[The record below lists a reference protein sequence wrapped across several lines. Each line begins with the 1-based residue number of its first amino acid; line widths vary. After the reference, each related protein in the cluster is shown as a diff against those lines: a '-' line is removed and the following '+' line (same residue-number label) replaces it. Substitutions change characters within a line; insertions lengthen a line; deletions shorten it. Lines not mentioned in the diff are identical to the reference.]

1 MLVYGKNQ
9 LLRLSVTSLALMAW
23 AGSSLAFGQSAD
35 WSNLETS
42 AQSAMEQGDLD
53 KAETNYKSA
62 LNIADKSS
70 NIEPGVVNS
79 LCGLS
84 LVNHKRGNYAESERL
99 YELAMRDM
107 EGLVGRT
114 STRFADWLPDLAWLY
129 NEHGK
134 PEKAEV
140 LFKNA
145 LQIRRTNLGDNDPTV
160 ATLMGQYAKF
170 LRRNGRETEAIPLEL
185 SARTIFQKQRVPPIT
200 TP

>member
-1 MLVYGKNQ
+1 MLWIWSN
-9 LLRLSVTSLALMAW
+9 S
-23 AGSSLAFGQSAD
+23 AFGQAAD
-35 WSNLETS
+35 WANLETS
-42 AQSAMEQGDLD
+42 AQTALEQGDLD
-53 KAETNYKSA
+53 KAEANYKSA

-70 NIEPGVVNS
+70 AIEPGVVNS

-114 STRFADWLPDLAWLY
+114 SVRFANWLPDLAWLY

-134 PEKAEV
+134 PDKAEV
-140 LFKNA
+140 LFKSA
-145 LQIRRTNLGDNDPTV
+145 LQIRRTNLGDSDPTV

-170 LRRNGRETEAIPLEL
+170 LRENGRETEAIPLEL
-185 SARTIFQKQRVPPIT
+185 GARAIFQKQGSSPASAP
-200 TP
+200 

>member
-1 MLVYGKNQ
+1 MTCHRATKIFYLA
-9 LLRLSVTSLALMAW
+9 TSLVPMLW
-23 AGSSLAFGQSAD
+23 IWSNSAFGQAAD
-35 WSNLETS
+35 WANLETS
-42 AQSAMEQGDLD
+42 AQTALEQGDLD
-53 KAETNYKSA
+53 KAEANYKSA

-70 NIEPGVVNS
+70 AIEPGVVNS

-114 STRFADWLPDLAWLY
+114 SVRFANWLPDLAWLY

-134 PEKAEV
+134 PDKAEV
-140 LFKNA
+140 LFKSA
-145 LQIRRTNLGDNDPTV
+145 LQIRRTNLGDSDPTV

-170 LRRNGRETEAIPLEL
+170 LRENGRETEAIPLEL
-185 SARTIFQKQRVPPIT
+185 GARAIFQKQGSSPASAP
-200 TP
+200 